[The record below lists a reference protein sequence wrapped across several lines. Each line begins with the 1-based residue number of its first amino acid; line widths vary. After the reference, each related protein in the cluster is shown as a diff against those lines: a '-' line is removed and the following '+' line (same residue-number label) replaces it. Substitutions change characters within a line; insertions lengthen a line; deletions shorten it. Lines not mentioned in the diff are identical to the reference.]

1 MNFIEKPKF
10 EFILLAIDDIISLID
25 KANNAIERHKEDI
38 LQVQQY
44 EKLKEQHVKELQD
57 LLLKV
62 FSEHQISLK
71 LTA

>member
-10 EFILLAIDDIISLID
+10 EFILLSIDDIISLID

-38 LQVQQY
+38 FQVQQY
-44 EKLKEQHVKELQD
+44 EKLKEQHVKELQN

>member
-10 EFILLAIDDIISLID
+10 EFILLAIDDISSLID